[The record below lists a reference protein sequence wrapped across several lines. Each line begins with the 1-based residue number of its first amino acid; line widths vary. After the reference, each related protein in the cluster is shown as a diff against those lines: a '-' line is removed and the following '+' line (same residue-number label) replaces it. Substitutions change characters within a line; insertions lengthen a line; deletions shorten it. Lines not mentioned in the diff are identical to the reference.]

1 MVGGAEISRF
11 CHYVLEWCEVSAY
24 AAAAAAA
31 VERRARLLVH
41 TMRSARDLPRP
52 PHPHPPALGT
62 NMPRSSRVVVVVVGG
77 GEASSTI

>member
-1 MVGGAEISRF
+1 MGGAEISRF

-52 PHPHPPALGT
+52 PHPPALGT
-62 NMPRSSRVVVVVVGG
+62 NMQRSSGVVVVVGG
-77 GEASSTI
+77 